1 MNSSFFIIKYIK
13 MDYLQLFQMIQY
25 KQKKY
30 SNLLFIFTEYNLYS
44 YIYSKYF
51 CVNINLY
58 RIINNVVNYLI
69 DGNHYINEK
78 GEIEEEFYINY
89 FSLKYMK

>member
-1 MNSSFFIIKYIK
+1 L
-13 MDYLQLFQMIQY
+13 DYLQLFQMIQY

-44 YIYSKYF
+44 YIYSYK
-51 CVNINLY
+51 NINLY